1 MKILLTGGAGF
12 IATHTCVEL
21 MAAGHDVVAFA
32 DQEDVFEIL
41 EDVLPPIFA
50 KYGIYHEASKPPF
63 TSAATTSTIIGSPQ
77 KA

>member
-1 MKILLTGGAGF
+1 MCIRDRLDM
-12 IATHTCVEL
+12 E
-21 MAAGHDVVAFA
+21 MAFA

-63 TSAATTSTIIGSPQ
+63 KRIPYLEAMDKYGSDKPDLRISLIVQ
-77 KA
+77 DLSLIHI